1 MKNKQARSLL
11 DCLAY
16 EKLLALKGEGFWLKK
31 GERSALRLFHDMAR
45 RVPAYKRFLK
55 DHGVLCARIKTVK
68 DMRLIPIMTKKNYL
82 KKYPLEDLCWDGK
95 LSALSIMS
103 VSSGSTGEPT
113 CWPRGHEQDGE
124 TSLSHELFMRDSFE
138 IHKRST
144 LFINS
149 FAMGVWIAGILTYR
163 VVDEFAEKYRL
174 TQITTG
180 INKDEIISI
189 IKRIGKKYDQII
201 IAGYPPFVKDVID
214 DGPRNG
220 IVWKQFNIKF
230 LFAAESFSEG
240 WRDYM
245 YEKVGA
251 KNPYKDSLNI
261 YGTAD
266 ACILA
271 HETPLSVLVRRIA
284 FKNATLYERIFTD
297 IKRVPTLAQYN
308 PAFRF
313 FEEKEGTLFLSAR
326 SGVSLFRYDVGD
338 SGGIILFSEMEK
350 ILSEQGIDIRRE
362 AKKHGISISQLPFV
376 FVFGR
381 SDFTALLYG
390 VNIYPENIRDA
401 LGHPDI
407 SRFVSGKFMMLTGH
421 DKKKNQ
427 YLEINIELQNSKP
440 FSDSAIV
447 AMIEERITQTL
458 KEKNSEYKKLSEI
471 IGSRARPKIKIH
483 PYGYPEFFRPGIKQ
497 KWHQKKTNLMG
508 RI

>member
-31 GERSALRLFHDMAR
+31 GERSALQLFHDMAR

-55 DHGVLCARIKTVK
+55 EHGVLCARIKTVK
-68 DMRLIPIMTKKNYL
+68 DMSSIPIMTKKNYL
-82 KKYPLEDLCWDGK
+82 KKYPLEDMCWDGK
-95 LSALSIMS
+95 LSALSLSIMS

-113 CWPRGHEQDGE
+113 YWPRGHKQDGE

-163 VVDEFAEKYRL
+163 VVDEFAKKYRL
-174 TQITTG
+174 TQIAPG

-220 IVWKQFNIKF
+220 INWRKFNIKF
-230 LFAAESFSEG
+230 LFAAESFSES

-245 YEKVGA
+245 YKKVGA
-251 KNPYKDSLNI
+251 QNPHKNSLNI

-271 HETPLSVLVRRIA
+271 HETPLSILIRRIA
-284 FKNATLYERIFTD
+284 FKNPAFYERIFIDT
-297 IKRVPTLAQYN
+297 KRVPTLAQYN
-308 PAFRF
+308 PALRF
-313 FEEKEGTLFLSAR
+313 FEEINGALFVSAR
-326 SGVSLFRYDVGD
+326 SGVPLFRYDVGD
-338 SGGIILFSEMEK
+338 SGGIIRFSEMEK
-350 ILSEQGIDIRRE
+350 LLNEYGIDIQRE
-362 AKKHGISISQLPFV
+362 AKKYGILISQLPFV
-376 FVFGR
+376 SVFGR
-381 SDFTALLYG
+381 SDFTAFLYG

-401 LGHPDI
+401 LGHTDI
-407 SRFVSGKFMMLTGH
+407 SHIVSGKFTMLTGY
-421 DKKKNQ
+421 DRKKNQ
-427 YLEINIELQNSKP
+427 YLEINIELQNTKL
-440 FSDSAIV
+440 FSSNAV
-447 AMIEERITQTL
+447 KTMIEERITRTL
-458 KEKNSEYKKLSEI
+458 KEKNSEYRKLSEV
-471 IGSRARPKIKIH
+471 IGACARPRINLYPH
-483 PYGYPEFFRPGIKQ
+483 GYPEFFRPGIKQ
-497 KWHQKKTNLMG
+497 KWYRKNT
-508 RI
+508 